1 MYAQGHF
8 EGDFEA
14 DILTLNPY
22 MGHDAVSPYAKY
34 IEEKNKGAF
43 ILGKTSNEGSR
54 DFQDLSVGERKLYGA
69 VLDKIESWNKALRGY
84 EGFGGYGA
92 VVGVN
97 HASDLR
103 ALCALTQNLFLL
115 IPGYGAQGAKIEDI
129 AMLIR
134 EHKNGV
140 VNVSRVCLRVSKRDY
155 EIIDLLNYDEL
166 SRKWNDI
173 KSEIDRNDA
182 LRQIK
187 TEELQQIIEA
197 GDTEYLTDKQI
208 VLDEM
213 RRLFVY
219 RTFFGGFR
227 QFADEVASIEYTL
240 HSNIAPETEVP
251 LKLALTKE
259 VRNEDD
265 HFLCYTIDGK
275 NLRFN
280 DREIKKIFRTQFKVL
295 KESYDDY
302 EHNYFS
308 VVEIDTATHWLTS
321 INCSTKEIVNDGSLT
336 AEIICDIEDIT
347 EKEHTTEK
355 EEEEQL

>member
-1 MYAQGHF
+1 MIMDELRKRAVEVSPLCVGIDLRDSHIPTELKDLPLQEQFVQYAKEIVDASRDYASCYKVQIACYECYGLEGLFAYKRILEIIRRSGQIAIADIKRGDIGSTAEMYAQGHF

-140 VNVSRVCLRVSKRDY
+140 VNVSRGFTANVSGDFRRVLRERAAT
-155 EIIDLLNYDEL
+155 LAGEL
-166 SRKWNDI
+166 R
-173 KSEIDRNDA
+173 EC
-182 LRQIK
+182 
-187 TEELQQIIEA
+187 
-197 GDTEYLTDKQI
+197 
-208 VLDEM
+208 
-213 RRLFVY
+213 
-219 RTFFGGFR
+219 FR
-227 QFADEVASIEYTL
+227 
-240 HSNIAPETEVP
+240 
-251 LKLALTKE
+251 
-259 VRNEDD
+259 
-265 HFLCYTIDGK
+265 
-275 NLRFN
+275 
-280 DREIKKIFRTQFKVL
+280 
-295 KESYDDY
+295 
-302 EHNYFS
+302 
-308 VVEIDTATHWLTS
+308 
-321 INCSTKEIVNDGSLT
+321 
-336 AEIICDIEDIT
+336 
-347 EKEHTTEK
+347 
-355 EEEEQL
+355 